1 MNHLKQVIEAA
12 RAAVLGR
19 ADIAHPDRVG
29 DVVTRVEAGGSLNN
43 TVHDETFGKYLEVTN
58 SITILDSFCGT
69 GGFLKGDRGEPV
81 QRPAAPPAPTV
92 RVSAPALTP
101 EGPSRPSCAPVGELV
116 AGLDVSAGAA
126 RVFGVLHAV
135 AGHVAQ
141 ARSYASMP
149 DTVTLHLPQGLLA
162 VAAGYT
168 PRHVRN
174 LLPELVAAGL
184 LDWGAHA
191 VKVKGM
197 GLWGGCLFAVKVKV
211 GEVLPRLKRDDW
223 RHQWR
228 NLEADIE
235 AGHTV
240 KAVLAAISHLPADER
255 ESAVESAL
263 KAWAVSPGNALN
275 PVVYKGEVAHA
286 EGVGVVQDVRDIV
299 YRLGDLVHVHP
310 TKRAE
315 RVGRLASALSR
326 ALGDTHSRRF
336 YCAVLWQA
344 WRGEIEGRG
353 TLQTLCAALL
363 RLEADRQ
370 EWVGLRNPG
379 ALLVA
384 RLRAA

>member
-1 MNHLKQVIEAA
+1 M
-12 RAAVLGR
+12 
-19 ADIAHPDRVG
+19 
-29 DVVTRVEAGGSLNN
+29 
-43 TVHDETFGKYLEVTN
+43 
-58 SITILDSFCGT
+58 
-69 GGFLKGDRGEPV
+69 
-81 QRPAAPPAPTV
+81 
-92 RVSAPALTP
+92 
-101 EGPSRPSCAPVGELV
+101 
-116 AGLDVSAGAA
+116 
-126 RVFGVLHAV
+126 
-135 AGHVAQ
+135 
-141 ARSYASMP
+141 
-149 DTVTLHLPQGLLA
+149 
-162 VAAGYT
+162 
-168 PRHVRN
+168 
-174 LLPELVAAGL
+174 
-184 LDWGAHA
+184 
-191 VKVKGM
+191 KVKGM

-240 KAVLAAISHLPADER
+240 KAVLTAISHLHGDDR
-255 ESAVESAL
+255 KDAVQDAL

-315 RVGRLASALSR
+315 RVGRLAAALSR
-326 ALGDTHSRRF
+326 ALGDAHSRRF

-353 TLQTLCAALL
+353 TLQTLCAVLL

-370 EWVGLRNPG
+370 EWADLRNPA

-384 RLRAA
+384 RLKVA

>member
-1 MNHLKQVIEAA
+1 MTALQRVIEAA
-12 RAAVLGR
+12 RAAVAGR
-19 ADIAHPDRVG
+19 AGDVAHLDRVG
-29 DVVTRVEAGGSLNN
+29 GVVVYTDRNN
-43 TVHDETFGKYLEVTN
+43 NEDDKIIPTFFHRSEIV
-58 SITILDSFCGT
+58 DPACGLGT
-69 GGFLKGDRGEPV
+69 LPHPRFLRREPV
-81 QRPAAPPAPTV
+81 YRPAEPPVPTV
-92 RVSAPALTP
+92 RVSAPAVP
-101 EGPSRPSCAPVGELV
+101 AEGPSCAPVGELV
-116 AGLDVSAGAA
+116 AGLGLSAGAA

-135 AGHVAQ
+135 ADHVAQ
-141 ARSYASMP
+141 GRAYASMP

-197 GLWGGCLFAVKVKV
+197 GLWGGCLFAVKVKA
-211 GEVLPRLKRDDW
+211 GETLPRLKRDDW

-240 KAVLAAISHLPADER
+240 KAVLTAISQLHGDDR
-255 ESAVESAL
+255 EKVVQGAL
-263 KAWAVSPGNALN
+263 KAWAVSPGNTSN
-275 PVVYKGEVAHA
+275 PVVYKEEVVPA

-310 TKRAE
+310 TRRAE

-326 ALGDTHSRRF
+326 ALGDVHSRRF
-336 YCAVLWQA
+336 YCALLWQA
-344 WRGEIEGRG
+344 WKGEVEGRG
-353 TLQTLCAALL
+353 SLQTLCAALL

-379 ALLVA
+379 ALLVS